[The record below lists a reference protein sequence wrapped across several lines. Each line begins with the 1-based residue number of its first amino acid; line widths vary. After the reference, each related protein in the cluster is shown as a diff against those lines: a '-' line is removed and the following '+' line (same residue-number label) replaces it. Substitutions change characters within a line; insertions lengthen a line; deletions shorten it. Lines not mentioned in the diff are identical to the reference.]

1 MAVSLNPVTSG
12 YSTGVINNNFQQIED
27 LLNNNFLQ
35 RDGLDPGD
43 PNQMELDLDMNGFDI
58 LNIGYLR
65 STDGTPYV
73 TEATGDARYVNVEGD
88 TMLGSLNMANYP
100 IVVRLP
106 IQGDEPARK
115 DQLDQERSE
124 RFQADQDITSG
135 YQQGDANLQEQLTG
149 NVPLEASAFSP
160 ISWHDQS
167 VDNSVAIPDNKNA
180 WSFGPA
186 MSVSAGQ
193 AVTIGS
199 GSFWTIANG
208 EIQ

>member
-193 AVTIGS
+193 S
-199 GSFWTIANG
+199 RNHRFRFFLDNR
-208 EIQ
+208 